1 MYEVLKIRKS
11 RKKKAGVKKP
21 AAPRRSK
28 RFQETPSSMP
38 SGRVFADA
46 PGATKRPL
54 EVVDELPPKRVSR
67 RSATEVSATNH
78 EDTPLRNNHRSS
90 AQMDEGSQSMD
101 EGSIM
106 RRGPSPTASAGRG
119 HEHFDS
125 DGFLDPEVEF
135 SDAGKFSFGQLS
147 TLSSAFVIFLDSF
160 GCVLFSDMIFVCMLF
175 RCNRTIYCCQA

>member
-11 RKKKAGVKKP
+11 RKKKPGVKKP

-38 SGRVFADA
+38 SGRVYA
-46 PGATKRPL
+46 PGATKSPL

-101 EGSIM
+101 EGSIV
-106 RRGPSPTASAGRG
+106 RRDPSPIASADRG
-119 HEHFDS
+119 HQYFDS
-125 DGFLDPEVEF
+125 DGFLDPEVEL
-135 SDAGKFSFGQLS
+135 SDAGKFSFG
-147 TLSSAFVIFLDSF
+147 
-160 GCVLFSDMIFVCMLF
+160 
-175 RCNRTIYCCQA
+175 

>member
-1 MYEVLKIRKS
+1 LYKVLKIHKS
-11 RKKKAGVKKP
+11 RNKKVGVKKP

-46 PGATKRPL
+46 LGATKMPL

-101 EGSIM
+101 EGSTM

-119 HEHFDS
+119 HEHFDY

-135 SDAGKFSFGQLS
+135 SDAGKFSFGELS

-160 GCVLFSDMIFVCMLF
+160 GCVLFSDMIFACMPF